1 MNSLD
6 LLIMNNSCKLYE
18 CIKFTMDKPK
28 YAASGPSCF
37 LGGTPLEKPYR
48 HVLPQRVWFLH
59 SLGLKKGINLAHF
72 GLESGMAFEET

>member
-1 MNSLD
+1 
-6 LLIMNNSCKLYE
+6 
-18 CIKFTMDKPK
+18 MDKPK

-72 GLESGMAFEET
+72 GLESGMAFEGTSEVYERIAGFQCHAIQNRSK